1 MILKNRMDKF
11 VEVVSDLNISEYNQK
26 QYREIIQ
33 DIASEFFEPEVT
45 EDLIHVIDVKEQTI
59 KAMDNFDLS
68 DFINS
73 KVMIKEKRY
82 LLTPDAD
89 SAMHILTKFGEHHER
104 V

>member
-1 MILKNRMDKF
+1 MITL
-11 VEVVSDLNISEYNQK
+11 QT
-26 QYREIIQ
+26 
-33 DIASEFFEPEVT
+33 ASA
-45 EDLIHVIDVKEQTI
+45 IHVIDVKEQTI

-73 KVMIKEKRY
+73 EVMIKEKRY

-89 SAMHILTKFGEHHER
+89 SAVHILTKFGEHHER